1 MSDLISRSAL
11 IEKIKERTEMHS
23 KDYQAFKNY
32 SGDRKIKDI
41 AKWDECEVI
50 IDIAKELPT
59 VEAKPVVY
67 GEWKR
72 VGSGSL
78 YDTYECTNCH
88 RQPKWDCLGDNHW
101 RIAFTD
107 ICPYCGAIM
116 NGADMRGEKHD

>member
-1 MSDLISRSAL
+1 MRLIDADRFRRFAHEQLDEYNVYSVDE
-11 IEKIKERTEMHS
+11 IFEM
-23 KDYQAFKNY
+23 
-32 SGDRKIKDI
+32 I
-41 AKWDECEVI
+41 DEQ
-50 IDIAKELPT
+50 PT
-59 VEAKPVVY
+59 VEAKHVVY

-116 NGADMRGEKHD
+116 NGADMRGAIND